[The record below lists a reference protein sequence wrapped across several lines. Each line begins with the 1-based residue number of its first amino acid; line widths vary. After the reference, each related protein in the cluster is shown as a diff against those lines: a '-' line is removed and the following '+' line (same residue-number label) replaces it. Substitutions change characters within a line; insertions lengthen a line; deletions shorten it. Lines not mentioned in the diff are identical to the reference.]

1 MKSRFW
7 LLGIIMLVTSM
18 GFPMIGS
25 TQPPITALPDCQGK
39 LAVRPTQVV
48 FACGDGNVYATGVV
62 WSHWGSLFATATATM
77 HENDCEPNCAAGHFH
92 TYAAVLAVTG
102 SQRCKGGPTAYARA
116 GYGPRTLGVPNAHSK
131 LTWFP
136 RPCS

>member
-48 FACGDGNVYATGVV
+48 FACGDGNVYATGAV
-62 WSHWGSLFATATATM
+62 WSRWGQQFATATATL
-77 HENDCEPNCAAGHFH
+77 HANDCTPYCAAGHFH
-92 TYAAVLAVTG
+92 TSAAVLVVAG
-102 SQRCKGGPTAYARA
+102 SQQCPGGRVAYRRVA
-116 GYGPRTLGVPNAHSK
+116 YGPRTLGTPNAHSK
-131 LTWFP
+131 LDWFD
-136 RPCS
+136 RPCH